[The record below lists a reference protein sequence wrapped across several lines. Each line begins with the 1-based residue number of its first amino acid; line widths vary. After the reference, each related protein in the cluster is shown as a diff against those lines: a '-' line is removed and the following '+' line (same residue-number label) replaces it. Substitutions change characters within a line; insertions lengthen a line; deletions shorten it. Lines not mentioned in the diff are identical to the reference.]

1 MLFTQGISML
11 CPKTKK
17 PIYPSNTAGAQ
28 VHKIQSIEPLSAG
41 AQQPPSASLLVS
53 WLFGVPQQEAAMAGL
68 AGAVPQQE
76 EVAAGFSIS
85 VLPPQQDSSF
95 FGFSEPQQES
105 ELLITSPKPS

>member
-1 MLFTQGISML
+1 
-11 CPKTKK
+11 
-17 PIYPSNTAGAQ
+17 
-28 VHKIQSIEPLSAG
+28 
-41 AQQPPSASLLVS
+41 
-53 WLFGVPQQEAAMAGL
+53 MAGL